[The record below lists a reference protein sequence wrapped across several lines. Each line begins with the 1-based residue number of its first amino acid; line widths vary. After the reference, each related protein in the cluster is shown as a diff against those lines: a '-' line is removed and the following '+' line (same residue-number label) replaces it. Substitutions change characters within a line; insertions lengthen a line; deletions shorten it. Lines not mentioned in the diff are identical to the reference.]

1 MQRNPMPHKTFETA
15 RVHVCMHL
23 DGHTLVQLINR
34 ISTDI
39 DILCEQLVRH
49 LVLLQDIVVGP
60 RARERGS
67 EQEAKHPAA
76 RTESVSHLSIA
87 SQTPRRGYRGSNSMG
102 GGFTHP
108 PLKAPT
114 GFRAGRAVAVAS
126 WRRDDDWNVRE
137 RRGRGSGEV

>member
-1 MQRNPMPHKTFETA
+1 MQRNSMPHKAFETA
-15 RVHVCMHL
+15 RVHLCMHL

-49 LVLLQDIVVGP
+49 LVLLQNIVVGP

-87 SQTPRRGYRGSNSMG
+87 SQTPRRGSMG
-102 GGFTHP
+102 VKF
-108 PLKAPT
+108 
-114 GFRAGRAVAVAS
+114 
-126 WRRDDDWNVRE
+126 D
-137 RRGRGSGEV
+137 GRGGSRTLL